1 MAGLYIHIPFCKQA
15 CYYCD
20 FHFSTDTK
28 GQEEMADAL
37 IREIALQKAF
47 LTSPLNTIYFGGG
60 TPSLIHTRNLERIL
74 EAAKSTFLVTDDAEI
89 TLEANPDDLS
99 RERLVDLRTI
109 GINRLSIGIQSF
121 NDDLLKYLHRAHDA
135 TAAHQCLNDSADAG
149 FDNVSLDLIY
159 AIPGLDR
166 EEWMRTLKQALHYKP
181 AHLSS
186 YALTIEDKTVFGNW
200 QKKGRLSVVAEE
212 SAAQQFELLQITMEE
227 SGYDHYEISNFCRPG
242 LHSRHNSSYWM
253 QEHYLGI
260 GPSAHSYD
268 GVRRYF
274 NIRNNALYVKSLAE
288 GLIPATSEL
297 LTTQNKINEYI
308 LTRLRTHWGC
318 DLQVLN
324 RELGDDLMV
333 RCGSYINRQQD
344 LGFLHITDGVLR
356 LTGKGKLLAD
366 QITEDLMT

>member
-28 GQEEMADAL
+28 GQDAMVDAL
-37 IREIALQKAF
+37 IREMALQKAF

-60 TPSLIHTRNLERIL
+60 TPSLIHPRNLERIL
-74 EAAKSTFLVTDDAEI
+74 AAVRSTFLVTAHPEI

-99 RERLVDLRTI
+99 RERLGELRTI

-135 TAAHQCLNDSADAG
+135 AGAHQCLNDTADAG
-149 FDNVSLDLIY
+149 FDNISIDLIY
-159 AIPGLDR
+159 AIPGLDG
-166 EEWMRTLKQALHYKP
+166 EQWTHTLKQALHYRP

-200 QKKGRLSVVAEE
+200 QKKGRLSVVGEE
-212 SAAQQFELLQITMEE
+212 SAAQQFESLQFTMEE
-227 SGYDHYEISNFCRPG
+227 AGYEHYEISNFCRPG

-253 QEHYLGI
+253 QDHYLGI

-268 GVRRYF
+268 GVRRFF
-274 NIRNNALYVKSLAE
+274 NIRNNALYVKSISE
-288 GLIPATSEL
+288 GKIPAALEV
-297 LTTQNKINEYI
+297 LTPQNKINEYI
-308 LTRLRTHWGC
+308 LTRLRTQWGC
-318 DLQVLN
+318 DLQVLKK
-324 RELGDDLMV
+324 ELGDDLLA
-333 RCGSYINRQQD
+333 RCGSYIARQQD
-344 LGFLHITDGVLR
+344 LGFLHIANGVLQ
-356 LTGKGKLLAD
+356 LTRKGKLLAD